1 MKNYLV
7 NNFKIL
13 GLTFCAGAVCGSLG
27 LGWRLGHLLTE
38 RPAVPRIETPIRS
51 NMTSSPDGWPVTTS
65 CQHEATP

>member
-38 RPAVPRIETPIRS
+38 RPAVPRIEISHPI
-51 NMTSSPDGWPVTTS
+51 
-65 CQHEATP
+65 QHDLFTGRMAGNHFLPA